1 MMIMMNA
8 LRYIR
13 KLGINVS
20 RIDKEAYPEM
30 YLEMYG
36 EEAVENRNFYN
47 IGAGNFRH
55 PAWTNVDHKSG
66 WYKKLQCKSVG
77 INWDLL
83 ALTPIEVESNSAE
96 VVYSSH
102 TIEHITDQAALNM
115 FKESYRILKE
125 NGIFR
130 LTMPNIDLHY
140 RAYKANDK
148 YYFYWVKDYKTA
160 KRYKKIM
167 LNQPLHTAAI
177 QQVFLWTFASSAS
190 TLHSDGSKHRLT
202 DTDIDRVFKEKKMK
216 EALDYCC
223 SNCELEIQ
231 NKYPG
236 NHINWWNEEKT
247 TKMLR
252 EAGFETIYRSGY
264 GQSVTPALR
273 NTLLFDNTHPK
284 ISLYIEAVK

>member
-1 MMIMMNA
+1 MIMMNA

-36 EEAVENRNFYN
+36 EKAVENRNFYN
-47 IGAGNFRH
+47 IGAGDFRH

-66 WYKKLQCKSVG
+66 WYKKLQGKSVG

-83 ALTPIEVESNSAE
+83 SLTPIEVESNSAE
-96 VVYSSH
+96 IVYSSH
-102 TIEHITDQAALNM
+102 TVEHITNQAALNM
-115 FKESYRILKE
+115 FKESYRILKK
-125 NGIFR
+125 NGIIR
-130 LTMPNIDLHY
+130 LTMPNIDFHF

-160 KRYKKIM
+160 RRYKKIM
-167 LNQPLHTAAI
+167 LNQPLHTASI

-190 TLHSDGSKHRLT
+190 TLHSDGSKHGLT
-202 DTDIDRVFKEKKMK
+202 DTDVDRVFKEKEMK

-236 NHINWWNEEKT
+236 NHMNWWNEEKT

-273 NTLLFDNTHPK
+273 NTLLFDNKCPK